1 MRDFKAFE
9 LIRVLASRRS
19 VSFPPHQTTLFVKLH
34 VSSSFLILLLCFINL
49 EDVEVLFSVEETR
62 AVRRLQ
68 KLSGVSAAA
77 KCANETCYLLTP
89 GIANYKLKGS
99 AQVHVMGSKKKELK
113 HTSLCFQNCISVNIC
128 AGTAFDD
135 IPINYEIRRKR
146 YRAQSCKFDTST
158 SFPSAKKLTGKCTVR
173 IEIRSSQ
180 NILCGSALKSMIPN
194 SDSSVR
200 SKVQKMIFWTTNS
213 VLLLVPVI
221 NLTAGQNRLED
232 DYNVD
237 FEIANDVIQTK
248 NYGSDLPFFVQT
260 VSSAIRSFARDQDIA
275 SIGRH
280 DPWDVSGSGSSE
292 FYNDGNDLTHMYSHG
307 EEKLKN
313 YLILCSPL
321 GWMGINGLMLEI
333 GLLLLT
339 LGGDVRPKPPINFCG
354 RSICASNMV
363 FFERKFKKLDY
374 LRILHIGKNQELV
387 GFLKCMF

>member
-1 MRDFKAFE
+1 MGE
-9 LIRVLASRRS
+9 N
-19 VSFPPHQTTLFVKLH
+19 KLWK
-34 VSSSFLILLLCFINL
+34 V
-49 EDVEVLFSVEETR
+49 
-62 AVRRLQ
+62 
-68 KLSGVSAAA
+68 
-77 KCANETCYLLTP
+77 
-89 GIANYKLKGS
+89 
-99 AQVHVMGSKKKELK
+99 
-113 HTSLCFQNCISVNIC
+113 
-128 AGTAFDD
+128 D

-200 SKVQKMIFWTTNS
+200 SKVQVGQLMA
-213 VLLLVPVI
+213 LLLIAVCLNWKYILRTSPG
-221 NLTAGQNRLED
+221 AKFRARHRRGQNFCWRFRGKSLINQVILDED
-232 DYNVD
+232 DHLMD
-237 FEIANDVIQTK
+237 FVLQTK

-354 RSICASNMV
+354 RSICASNMSMLGLKMLE
-363 FFERKFKKLDY
+363 FQLRRLGAFDAKESIISHPNIDEIFKLLWANHGDDMNIQYEGCIRAK
-374 LRILHIGKNQELV
+374 HIFGECSNINSYIV
-387 GFLKCMF
+387 GSKP